1 MGSVNHFISMV
12 LVDGLWLFYDG
23 LGIFRN
29 DEYIP
34 CLRVLDRNARPEALK
49 YFTLTCIFY
58 EVYPYNILGEDLMCK
73 ESSSTVDHH
82 NDDQFEETAVDD
94 DAAEAMT
101 ESEEVGD
108 TLSVNAANE
117 FTMKSDDHTSV
128 DESGYY
134 NLDQL
139 EKTAEINHDTPEATT
154 ENEEVG
160 NTFDNIADE
169 HKSIDEPEDSSEPK
183 NKRVSLEDSMQNLR
197 DEVKKPSVKQEPDKR
212 KQWQKR
218 QHWLNTRKPSA
229 N

>member
-1 MGSVNHFISMV
+1 
-12 LVDGLWLFYDG
+12 
-23 LGIFRN
+23 
-29 DEYIP
+29 
-34 CLRVLDRNARPEALK
+34 
-49 YFTLTCIFY
+49 
-58 EVYPYNILGEDLMCK
+58 MCK

-139 EKTAEINHDTPEATT
+139 EETAEINHDTPEATT